1 MLANINLHQVQ
12 QLNQDP
18 LNQEA
23 KRWLDLARV
32 PADDGAQYLLQL
44 MWWGVTEAPRMPW
57 GDENARRLRDK
68 LHDLLLNLLNHKD
81 QKGVLRLMSHG
92 ISRDEE
98 DTNLALET
106 LQTSMTPEDAA
117 WRALDALHN
126 VLSDLPHLDP
136 ERPFQNL
143 D

>member
-1 MLANINLHQVQ
+1 MLADINLNEVQ
-12 QLNQDP
+12 QLNQHP

-23 KRWLDLARV
+23 RRWLRLAKV
-32 PADDGAQYLLQL
+32 PAEDWVQYLLQL
-44 MWWGVTEAPRMPW
+44 MWWGVTKAKLPW
-57 GDENARRLRDK
+57 LDGPSRRLRDR
-68 LHDLLLNLLNHKD
+68 LEGVLLGLLDHQD

-92 ISRDEE
+92 ISREDE

-136 ERPFQNL
+136 ERPYGDL